1 MIKLT
6 QIESDINTSKYAV
19 IIPGGPGLS
28 SLTLRSLNLL
38 KRSLN
43 LIYVDFHGTNDVP
56 YQRDATYDELVS
68 SLEKTLS
75 LKFDSESEVFLI
87 GHSFGGLFAA
97 SLAKLTFVKA
107 LFLLGVPFSTETVR
121 IVNDCYAK
129 NMNSTLSKAE
139 KLFDERGD
147 DQSFKEWLA
156 EYGEMYFLKPEGRN
170 LLLNDKVSA
179 KFFLANTADIKRG
192 NDLLCQISSVDK
204 LKVAIAGK
212 QDKLIPSHAIQSD
225 AVKGNF
231 KFLEVDDASHFMTFD
246 QAEKVASL
254 IENNIATIR
263 GNP

>member
-6 QIESDINTSKYAV
+6 QIQSDLKTNKYVV

-28 SLTLRSLNLL
+28 SLTLRSLDLL

-43 LIYVDFHGTNDVP
+43 LVYVDFHGTNDIP
-56 YQRDATYDELVS
+56 YQSDATFDELVF

-75 LKFDSESEVFLI
+75 LNFDSESEIFLV

-97 SLAKLTFVKA
+97 ALAKLPLVKA
-107 LFLLGVPFSTETVR
+107 LFFLGVPFSTETVSF
-121 IVNDCYAK
+121 VNDCYAK

-139 KLFDERGD
+139 KLFDEKGD

-156 EYGEMYFLKPEGRN
+156 EYGEMYFLKPEGRG

-179 KFFLANTADIKRG
+179 KFFLANSSDIKRG
-192 NDLLCQISSVDK
+192 DDLLSQISSVDK

-212 QDKLIPSHAIQSD
+212 QDKLIPSRAIQSD

-231 KFLEVDDASHFMTFD
+231 KFVEVDNASHFMTFD

-263 GNP
+263 G